1 MTKSGVREVLEMIYV
16 DSAVAYVLNG
26 KSYARAARGHILV
39 ESMLTLILI
48 RETYAATSPS
58 DDDILNPDLQ
68 MALELFGR
76 ITVKRIASVKLH
88 RESRT
93 QRKN

>member
-16 DSAVAYVLNG
+16 DNAVAYVLNG
-26 KSYARAARGHILV
+26 KSYARASRGHILV

-76 ITVKRIASVKLH
+76 ITVKRIACVKLH